1 MLDVTTYT
9 DYQYLY
15 DAAHTM
21 KQMLEKRLLVD
32 ISSMQEMIQQNEI
45 HTTQI
50 NKEKQLSD
58 ILTNLGVPSE
68 DLLNA
73 LSTLKVICKEGICA

>member
-1 MLDVTTYT
+1 MLDVTRYT

-32 ISSMQEMIQQNEI
+32 ISSLQEMIQQNEI
-45 HTTQI
+45 HTT
-50 NKEKQLSD
+50 
-58 ILTNLGVPSE
+58 
-68 DLLNA
+68 
-73 LSTLKVICKEGICA
+73 